1 MEQVSEEDDD
11 EVEYIPTTTY
21 TEEGDDDIEEVSE
34 EEENEKPT
42 SIYDEYDPENL
53 DHFNA
58 SSLLKD
64 LPPKYEPT
72 RLNQSSEDDNDDE
85 QEDSPEATKPTRK
98 VRHTR
103 STAALAEPGLK
114 PKRKYVR
121 KPAEAIREEVATAV
135 SAKRPYNNANRTRSS
150 VEKKNKQSSSSVQN
164 VQRELKKA
172 KIVSNDMIGVS
183 QSSPN
188 SSGNSS
194 DTESVESKES
204 EEGRTSQVKKPVKQ
218 VSGTGLVKKKTS
230 IVSSAAV
237 QPDATKLKTKT
248 SSNSSANVISGR
260 IINLSSGFKIP
271 KRPR

>member
-1 MEQVSEEDDD
+1 M
-11 EVEYIPTTTY
+11 T
-21 TEEGDDDIEEVSE
+21 
-34 EEENEKPT
+34 
-42 SIYDEYDPENL
+42 
-53 DHFNA
+53 
-58 SSLLKD
+58 
-64 LPPKYEPT
+64 
-72 RLNQSSEDDNDDE
+72 
-85 QEDSPEATKPTRK
+85 
-98 VRHTR
+98 
-103 STAALAEPGLK
+103 
-114 PKRKYVR
+114 
-121 KPAEAIREEVATAV
+121 
-135 SAKRPYNNANRTRSS
+135 
-150 VEKKNKQSSSSVQN
+150 
-164 VQRELKKA
+164 
-172 KIVSNDMIGVS
+172 GVS

-204 EEGRTSQVKKPVKQ
+204 EEGRTSQGKKPVKQ